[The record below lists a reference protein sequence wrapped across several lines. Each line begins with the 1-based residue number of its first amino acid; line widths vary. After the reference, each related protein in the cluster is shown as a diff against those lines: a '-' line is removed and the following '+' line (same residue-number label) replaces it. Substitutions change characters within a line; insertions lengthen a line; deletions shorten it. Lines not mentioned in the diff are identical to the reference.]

1 MTHLPWQRNSGQ
13 TKWKMNA
20 DAAAACRCCLPH
32 CAAARLRVEIRAS
45 DACANFR
52 RLVKLVSAHTKRA
65 PTERESTEREDS
77 SRRSG
82 TSSVQHC
89 CCFLEISKSKSK
101 CRATGRDR
109 VRGRGALTA
118 TPLRFKFKALPRPK
132 ELLLLLLLLC
142 VR

>member
-65 PTERESTEREDS
+65 PAEREREHRERTTAADAL
-77 SRRSG
+77 SG
-82 TSSVQHC
+82 TSSVQLC

-109 VRGRGALTA
+109 VRGSRGALTA

-132 ELLLLLLLLC
+132 
-142 VR
+142 